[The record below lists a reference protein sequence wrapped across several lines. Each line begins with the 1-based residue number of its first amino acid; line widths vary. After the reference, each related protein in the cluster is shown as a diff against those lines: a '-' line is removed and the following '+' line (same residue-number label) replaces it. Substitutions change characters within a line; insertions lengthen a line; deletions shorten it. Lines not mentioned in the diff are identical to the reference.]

1 MRINSLHSTA
11 LIIIVLLSGCSMITP
26 PPSLEPGMPRRGI
39 TPRSYKMKL
48 AVLNLLD
55 PTGSGGRLSE
65 NVSEMLQVALFQ
77 TERFELMQRA
87 EVRGTD
93 ASNIDAIRK
102 QYQTRLDALVVGSIT
117 HFNPT
122 DKTMSL
128 NVNVMNAYGL
138 TMAAKSF
145 VVRYTGTI
153 NVDANSEDIGRIAEW
168 IERGFPKLDSGLVLA
183 RSGDRITINLGSE
196 SGVQRGMWVLI
207 ASCGDVIKDPQTGEF
222 LGSDIYVGEAWVSAV
237 NPATCEALVVE
248 ANEGKQSEIKVKD
261 KVVFK

>member
-1 MRINSLHSTA
+1 MSNKSKYITA
-11 LIIIVLLSGCSMITP
+11 LAIAALLSGCSMVTP

-77 TERFELMQRA
+77 TGRFELMQRA

-93 ASNIDAIRK
+93 PSDIDAIRK
-102 QYQTRLDALVVGSIT
+102 QYQSRLDALVVGSIT

-122 DKTMSL
+122 EKTMAL

-153 NVDANSEDIGRIAEW
+153 NVDANSEDIGHIAEW
-168 IERGFPKLDSGLVLA
+168 IERGFPKLESGLVLS
-183 RSGDRITINLGSE
+183 RSDNRITINLGSD

-207 ASCGDVIKDPQTGEF
+207 ASRGDVIKDPQTGEF
-222 LGSDIYVGEAWVSAV
+222 LGSDIYVGEAYR
-237 NPATCEALVVE
+237 PGRQRRHL
-248 ANEGKQSEIKVKD
+248 
-261 KVVFK
+261 